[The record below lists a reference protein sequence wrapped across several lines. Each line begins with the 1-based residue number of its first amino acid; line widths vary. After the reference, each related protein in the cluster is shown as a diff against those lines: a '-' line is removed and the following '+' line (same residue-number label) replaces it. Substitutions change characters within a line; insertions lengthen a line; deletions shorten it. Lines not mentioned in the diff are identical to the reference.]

1 MTTSPG
7 SFSCFSGP
15 WELLANPEAWSREAG
30 PKLSGGWTHS
40 LGLDH
45 EEGTPQG
52 PPPRA
57 MRRQLQGAPR
67 NVSQLASTSPAAGY
81 VVAPLRVRG
90 NLGGAACSVRD
101 EGPGEGTALVPMPT
115 LYPAPTPSH
124 LVLTLTPELRSPFYR

>member
-30 PKLSGGWTHS
+30 P
-40 LGLDH
+40 
-45 EEGTPQG
+45 QG

-67 NVSQLASTSPAAGY
+67 NVSQLAPASPAAGC

-101 EGPGEGTALVPMPT
+101 EGPGEGVALVPTPT